1 MRLSPQVLAEVRG
14 RWGRINCKSC
24 FAPVRFESRGGSLI
38 VTTEGTGPGPSA
50 AALLSSSAPRVVEP
64 EMPVALV
71 QRRDALPLLKR
82 KVVSHSETNGGS
94 LSPYSIDG
102 TETGTHCVEAPH
114 RRASSNAPPPP
125 PRPWELQMREGP
137 PKGALSREAAAVEPL
152 GAATVGSL
160 GGASLLDGAS
170 SLGGASSGPA
180 SVAGPRR
187 GTRFHIQSHQPALSV
202 TPARSG
208 NRRRLGAFMAV
219 AGVAVGIF
227 AFRVMRPVMHE
238 GAQSSMVR
246 EVDADALHGSAY
258 REDFAAAPAAPGPA
272 AFIADGADDAAASPS
287 SASPSSASPSSASPS
302 SASPSSASP
311 SSAKQGALPP
321 RTDEARRLSKAS
333 GDPPEE
339 SGSLDASAGVAFDV
353 QAASLAL
360 NAAQVLAA
368 QCRQPGDPTGVA
380 RLAVTFAASGRV
392 TSATISGP
400 PFSGTETGSCIANR
414 FRNARVPA
422 FEGGHLTVTKTV
434 SIQ

>member
-1 MRLSPQVLAEVRG
+1 MNGIIHCGSCGATMRLSPQVLAEVRG

-170 SLGGASSGPA
+170 SLGGAGSGPA

-187 GTRFHIQSHQPALSV
+187 GTRSHIQSHQPALSV

-219 AGVAVGIF
+219 VGVAVGIF

-238 GAQSSMVR
+238 GAQSSTVR

-287 SASPSSASPSSASPS
+287 SASPSSA
-302 SASPSSASP
+302 
-311 SSAKQGALPP
+311 KQGALPP
-321 RTDEARRLSKAS
+321 RTDEGRRLSKAS

-414 FRNARVPA
+414 FRSARVPA